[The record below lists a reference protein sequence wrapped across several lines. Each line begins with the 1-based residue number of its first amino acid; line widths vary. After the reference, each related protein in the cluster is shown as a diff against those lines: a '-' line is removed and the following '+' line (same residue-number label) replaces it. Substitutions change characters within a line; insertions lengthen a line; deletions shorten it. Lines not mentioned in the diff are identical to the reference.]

1 MSRGTVVIVGG
12 GIIGVTAAWYLQRDG
27 WQVTVIDRRTI
38 GGACSRGNCG
48 LVCPSHVLPL
58 TEPGAFKIA
67 IKSMLTPNSPFRI
80 KPRMDPALW
89 SWLWNF
95 SRRCNHGSMIQA
107 AHAIQAL
114 LTSAMREYE
123 LLVDVEKVECEWQH
137 KGLLFTYQTEKE
149 LDGYERTNQLLSE
162 HFGEPARRLN
172 AAESIELEPALKP
185 TVAGSW
191 FYEHDAH
198 LRPDLLVHSL
208 RTRLEAEG
216 CNFVENCEF
225 QRLLGSGTTATGVET
240 SQGTFTADIC
250 LVASGAW
257 TPLLHEHLR
266 CKVPIEPGKGYSI
279 TMPRPRICPTIPII
293 FPEHRVAVTP
303 MLSGYRLGSIM
314 EFAGYDE
321 SIRPERL
328 QLLRTGAEH
337 YLQEP
342 HCEPQ
347 TDAWYGWRPMTYDSL
362 PVIDRSPG
370 WNNVW
375 IAAGHN
381 MLGLSM
387 APATGRLIAEMLGER
402 EPHIDPKP
410 YSASR
415 F

>member
-1 MSRGTVVIVGG
+1 MSRGEIVVVGG
-12 GIIGVTAAWYLQRDG
+12 GIIGVAAAWYLQRDG

-48 LVCPSHVLPL
+48 LICPSHVLPL

-67 IKSMLTPNSPFRI
+67 IKSMMTPNSAFRV
-80 KPRMDPALW
+80 KPRMAPALW

-95 SRRCNHGSMIQA
+95 SRRCNHSSMIQA

-123 LLVDVEKVECEWQH
+123 QLVEREDVECEWQR
-137 KGLLFTYQTEKE
+137 KGLLFTYKSEKE
-149 LDGYERTNQLLSE
+149 LDGYEKTNRLLAE
-162 HFGEPARRLN
+162 HFGEPAKRLN
-172 AAESIELEPALKP
+172 SAESLALEPALKSS
-185 TVAGSW
+185 VAGSW

-198 LRPDLLVHSL
+198 LRPDVLMQSL
-208 RTRLEAEG
+208 RKKLEATG
-216 CNFVENCEF
+216 TKFIENCEF
-225 QRLLGSGTTATGVET
+225 QRLTGSGAIADRVET
-240 SQGTFTADIC
+240 SLGTFRADAF

-257 TPLLHEHLR
+257 TPLLHEQLR
-266 CKVPIEPGKGYSI
+266 CRIPIEPGKGYSI
-279 TMPRPRICPTIPII
+279 TMPRPAICPAIPII

-314 EFAGYDE
+314 EFAGYDD

-328 QLLRTGAEH
+328 ELLRKGAEH

-347 TDAWYGWRPMTYDSL
+347 TDSWYGWRPMTYDSL
-362 PVIDRSPG
+362 PVIDRTPG

-387 APATGRLIAEMLGER
+387 APATGRLIAELIGES
-402 EPHIDPKP
+402 EPHLDPKP